1 MILDPL
7 FKKWRV
13 FLDGPVGSKLP
24 DVGLLAMRLGFGL
37 LMMFG
42 HGLGKLQGYSAGA
55 ATFPDPLGVGN
66 QLSMTLAV
74 FAEFFCSALL
84 ILGLA
89 TRLALTQLIATMAVA
104 FFIVHGKDG
113 MAIKE
118 LSLVYM
124 LAYVG
129 MFIAGPGRLSIDAW
143 LIGRCYCSTEHK
155 RKLD

>member
-1 MILDPL
+1 MMLDPL

-13 FLDGPVGSKLP
+13 FLESPAGEKLP
-24 DVGLLAMRLGFGL
+24 HVGLLILRIGFGAQ
-37 LMMFG
+37 MMLG

-104 FFIVHGKDG
+104 FFIVHAKDP
-113 MAIKE
+113 MKVKE
-118 LSLVYM
+118 LALVY
-124 LAYVG
+124 LIAYVG
-129 MFIAGPGRLSIDAW
+129 MFIAGPGRLSVDAW
-143 LIGRCYCSTEHK
+143 LIGNCYCGNEHK

>member
-1 MILDPL
+1 MILDAL

-13 FLDGPVGSKLP
+13 FLEGPCGSKLS

-37 LMMFG
+37 TMMLG

-55 ATFPDPLGVGN
+55 ATFPDPLGVGH

-104 FFIVHGKDG
+104 FFIVHAKDP
-113 MAIKE
+113 MQVKE
-118 LSLVYM
+118 LALVYM
-124 LAYVG
+124 MAYVG
-129 MFIAGPGRLSIDAW
+129 MFIAGPGRLSVDAW
-143 LIGRCYCSTEHK
+143 LIGRCYCSPAQK